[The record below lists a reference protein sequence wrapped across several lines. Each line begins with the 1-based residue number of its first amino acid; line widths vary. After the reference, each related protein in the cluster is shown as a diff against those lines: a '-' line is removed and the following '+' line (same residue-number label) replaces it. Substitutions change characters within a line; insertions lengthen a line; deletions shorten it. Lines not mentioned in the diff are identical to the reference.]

1 MEHPDAFNE
10 RAHDLED
17 VLEEADRFVVQK
29 YERTLMFQLAENNDD
44 PMVPLVS
51 LSRIREIVE
60 GHLKAG
66 GAIFIG
72 GVQ

>member
-1 MEHPDAFNE
+1 MEHPDAFDE

-17 VLEEADRFVVQK
+17 LLEEAERFEVQK

-44 PMVPLVS
+44 PMAPLVS
-51 LSRIREIVE
+51 LSRIRGVVD
-60 GHLKAG
+60 GHLEAG